1 MDVQRQEHHRSQIP
15 SENFRAERLVSVF
28 DLCQDHWSH
37 LNGACIDLNGGQN
50 VGDLNGNKRTFQD
63 RLISGLQV

>member
-1 MDVQRQEHHRSQIP
+1 MFRAMDVQRQEHHRSQIP
-15 SENFRAERLVSVF
+15 SGKLLEPKDLARIVF

-50 VGDLNGNKRTFQD
+50 VR
-63 RLISGLQV
+63 